1 MEPLNP
7 SIQVVGPHQ
16 GTLGT
21 LRILAGAVETRGHY
35 FAFES
40 ETPPATSETPLDI
53 HAHSAY
59 DESEYVLSGTREIT
73 IEQQRWE
80 RGPGFFALAPHHARH
95 GMRTI
100 GATSSRWLHFF
111 SPAGIE
117 GYFRERERLR
127 ERGASPEELT
137 ALSVSYG
144 AAAPS
149 SDAPIEPPRVSDDN
163 APRDGRV
170 LTTGAHTR
178 QAYALCERTELATDV
193 HVHPHQEEAFYV
205 ISGEITIES
214 AGGTTT
220 VPTGAFV
227 LVPRGVRHRHIVSSG
242 SMLLAVYSPG
252 HRLPH
257 LAEEPEA

>member
-1 MEPLNP
+1 M
-7 SIQVVGPHQ
+7 
-16 GTLGT
+16 
-21 LRILAGAVETRGHY
+21 
-35 FAFES
+35 
-40 ETPPATSETPLDI
+40 PLDV

-73 IEQQRWE
+73 IQEQRWT
-80 RGPGFFALAPHHARH
+80 RGPGFFALAPRHARH

-100 GATSSRWLHFF
+100 GAASSRWLHFF

-127 ERGASPEELT
+127 ERGASPEELA

-144 AAAPS
+144 AAAPPS
-149 SDAPIEPPRVSDDN
+149 SDSPIEPPAVSDQS

-178 QAYALCERTELATDV
+178 QAYALCERTALPADL

-205 ISGEITIES
+205 ISGELAIES
-214 AGGTTT
+214 DGGTTT

-227 LVPRGVRHRHIVSSG
+227 LVPRGVPHRHIVSSG

-252 HRLPH
+252 HTMPH
-257 LAEEPEA
+257 LAEEAEA

>member
-7 SIQVVGPHQ
+7 SIQLVGPHQ
-16 GTLGT
+16 GSLGT
-21 LRILAGAVETRGHY
+21 LRILAGAAETRGQY

-40 ETPPATSETPLDI
+40 ETPPVTPEAPLDV

-59 DESEYVLSGTREIT
+59 DESEYVISGTREIT
-73 IEQQRWE
+73 IEQQRWAG
-80 RGPGFFALAPHHARH
+80 GPGFFALAPRHARH
-95 GMRTI
+95 DMHTI
-100 GATSSRWLHFF
+100 GATASRWLHFF

-127 ERGASPEELT
+127 GQGASPEELA

-144 AAAPS
+144 AAASPS
-149 SDAPIEPPRVSDDN
+149 DEPIEPPRVSDQN

-178 QAYALCERTELATDV
+178 QAYALCERTALAEDL
-193 HVHPHQEEAFYV
+193 HVHAHQEEAFYV
-205 ISGEITIES
+205 ILGEIAIES
-214 AGGTTT
+214 EGETTS

-227 LVPRGVRHRHIVSSG
+227 LVPRGVPHRHIVSPG

-252 HRLPH
+252 HTVPH
-257 LAEEPEA
+257 LAEEPAA